1 MRLRKGLLGAAFG
14 VAVLLGQV
22 APAMADMWVGGH
34 YNAYGAW
41 VPGHWVG
48 SPDVWI
54 PGHYAPNGYWIP
66 GHWRGG
72 YGPRP
77 GSYEGPPPGVPPYGR
92 HWVGGFY
99 GPEGFWH
106 PGHWAPN

>member
-1 MRLRKGLLGAAFG
+1 MRFTKLRLAAALGAA
-14 VAVLLGQV
+14 VLVGQA
-22 APAMADMWVGGH
+22 APALANVWVGGH

-48 SPDVWI
+48 GPDVWI
-54 PGHYAPNGYWIP
+54 AGHYGPNGYWIP

-77 GSYEGPPPGVPPYGR
+77 GSYEGPPPGAAPYGR

-99 GPEGFWH
+99 GPEGYWH